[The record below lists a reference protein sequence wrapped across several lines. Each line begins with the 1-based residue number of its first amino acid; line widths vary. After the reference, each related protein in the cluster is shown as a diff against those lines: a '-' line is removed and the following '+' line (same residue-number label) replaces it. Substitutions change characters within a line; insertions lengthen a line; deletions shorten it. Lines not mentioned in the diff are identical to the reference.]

1 MYLDTNAT
9 ITISMYLNFKKQI
22 KKLQKIQLL
31 HYYARDCQK
40 VDPKHQNQKAPLI
53 KKGFNCK
60 KKEICFDPA
69 HTQNICM
76 IKTGIACIRK
86 GFSKIENNFFSAGTR
101 KKEKKRTAFLPTSFL
116 QLLGFQQTELHTY
129 WEK

>member
-1 MYLDTNAT
+1 M
-9 ITISMYLNFKKQI
+9 
-22 KKLQKIQLL
+22 L

-53 KKGFNCK
+53 KKGFDCK
-60 KKEICFDPA
+60 KREICFDPA

-86 GFSKIENNFFSAGTR
+86 GFSKIENNFFSAGSR
-101 KKEKKRTAFLPTSFL
+101 KKEKNSFSSNQFFAVIGFPANRTTY
-116 QLLGFQQTELHTY
+116 LLG
-129 WEK
+129 KMS

>member
-60 KKEICFDPA
+60 KKRFVL
-69 HTQNICM
+69 T
-76 IKTGIACIRK
+76 
-86 GFSKIENNFFSAGTR
+86 
-101 KKEKKRTAFLPTSFL
+101 
-116 QLLGFQQTELHTY
+116 LHTH
-129 WEK
+129 KISA